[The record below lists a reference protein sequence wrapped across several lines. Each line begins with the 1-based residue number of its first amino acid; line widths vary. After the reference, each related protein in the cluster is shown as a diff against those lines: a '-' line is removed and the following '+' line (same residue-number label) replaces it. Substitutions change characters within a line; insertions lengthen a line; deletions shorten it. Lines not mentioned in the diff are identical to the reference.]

1 MTTSLKIKKATFKH
15 VESELY
21 SYHDTLREIDQL
33 TKDIMF
39 TRPTDDEN
47 IGGGKSNLP
56 SQPTERIATTL
67 TTHKLL
73 TRMQEITHKIEKVY
87 TSLPEDYQKLIR
99 IRYWTRPQTLT
110 WDGIAAKLH
119 VNRATAIRWR
129 DQIVLLIADE
139 LGWR

>member
-1 MTTSLKIKKATFKH
+1 MTTALKIKKATFKH

-21 SYHDTLREIDQL
+21 CYHDTLREIEQL

-39 TRPTDDEN
+39 TKPNDDEN
-47 IGGGKSNLP
+47 IGGGKSSLT
-56 SQPTERIATTL
+56 SQPTERIATQL
-67 TTHKLL
+67 ATHKLL

-110 WDGIAAKLH
+110 WDGIAGRLH

-129 DQIVLLIADE
+129 DNIVLLIADE